1 MTTIDHPVTAVAL
14 PVRPRAWTV
23 WITVLAIGLLIGFG
37 SFIYQWTQGLGVTG
51 LSNTITWGLY
61 IVAFMFLVGIS
72 AGGLI
77 VVAGAE
83 LVGSTR
89 FEHVNRLAVVCSVA
103 AVATAAGAILP
114 DLGRPQQAW
123 KMIVQ
128 PHFTSPLVWD
138 MGVLSVYLAIGVI
151 DLWILTRVPVPAKA
165 LRIMAIVSLPV
176 AILVHSVTAWIFGL
190 LVARPFWNT
199 PLLAPLFI
207 SSALVSGTALVV
219 ATGWVLE
226 RVTTFRVTQPVYEG
240 LRRLLLWFVAADVFL
255 LFTEVMTTFVS
266 GDPEHRRQL
275 DILLTGRLAPVFWSE
290 VFIGVALPV
299 VLLLSRVG
307 RRANTMLVDSVLLIM
322 GVFAKR
328 INILFAAEFQP
339 LVGLSPGIPGGR
351 PGQAFRPDEVYIPSW
366 VELGVL
372 LGMAAFFFT
381 IVTLGVQRA
390 VLPHQNDS
398 HDPSPG
404 NPHDIPSDQEHHQ

>member
-1 MTTIDHPVTAVAL
+1 MTTIEPTIVVPAL
-14 PVRPRAWTV
+14 PALPARPKAWTV
-23 WITVLAIGLLIGFG
+23 WITVLAVGLLIGFG
-37 SFIYQWTQGLGVTG
+37 SFIYQWSQGLGVTG

-83 LVGSTR
+83 LVRSER

-123 KMIVQ
+123 KMLVQ
-128 PHFTSPLVWD
+128 PHLTSPLVWD
-138 MGVLSVYLAIGVI
+138 MGVLSVYLAIGLI
-151 DLWILTRVPVPAKA
+151 DLWILTRVPVPPKP

-207 SSALVSGTALVV
+207 SSALVSGTALVLV
-219 ATGWVLE
+219 TGWVVE
-226 RVTTFRVTQPVYEG
+226 RVTPFRVTQPVYAG
-240 LRRLLLWFVAADVFL
+240 FRRLLLWFVAADAFL
-255 LFTEVMTTFVS
+255 LFTEVMTTYVS
-266 GDPEHRRQL
+266 GDPEHQTQL

-290 VFIGVALPV
+290 VIIGVALPV
-299 VLLLSRVG
+299 VLLLSRIG
-307 RRANTMLVDSVLLIM
+307 RRPATMMAASILLLL

-351 PGQAFRPDEVYIPSW
+351 PGQAFRPDEVYLPSW
-366 VELGVL
+366 VEVGVL
-372 LGMAAFFFT
+372 LGMAAFFLT
-381 IVTLGVQRA
+381 IVTIGVQRA
-390 VLPHQNDS
+390 VLPHSVDAHVDT
-398 HDPSPG
+398 HD
-404 NPHDIPSDQEHHQ
+404 EELHQ

>member
-1 MTTIDHPVTAVAL
+1 MTTIDPTAVAIIA
-14 PVRPRAWTV
+14 PGRPRVWTI
-23 WITVLAIGLLIGFG
+23 WITVLAAGLLVGFG
-37 SFIYQWTQGLGVTG
+37 SFIYQWSQGLGVTG

-83 LVGSTR
+83 LVGTHR
-89 FEHVNRLAVVCSVA
+89 FEHLNRLAVVCSVA
-103 AVATAAGAILP
+103 AVATAAGTILP
-114 DLGRPQQAW
+114 DLGRPQRAW
-123 KMIVQ
+123 KMLVQ
-128 PHFTSPLVWD
+128 PHLTSPLVWD
-138 MGVLSVYLAIGVI
+138 MAVLGVYLAIGLI
-151 DLWILTRVPVPAKA
+151 DLWILTRTPVPAKA
-165 LRIMAIVSLPV
+165 LRVMAIVSLPV

-207 SSALVSGTALVV
+207 SSALVSGTSLVV
-219 ATGWVLE
+219 VTAYITE
-226 RVTTFRVTQPVYEG
+226 RVTPFRVGDAAYTG

-255 LFTEVMTTFVS
+255 LFTEVMTTYVS
-266 GDPEHRRQL
+266 GEPDHRNQL

-290 VFIGVALPV
+290 VGLGVALPV
-299 VLLLSRVG
+299 VLLLSRRG
-307 RRANTMLVDSVLLIM
+307 RRPTTLAIAGVLLVL

-339 LVGLSPGIPGGR
+339 LVGLAPGIPGGR
-351 PGQAFRPDEVYIPSW
+351 PGQQFRPDEIYLPSW
-366 VELGVL
+366 VEIGVL
-372 LGMAAFFFT
+372 IGMTSFFLA

-390 VLPHQNDS
+390 VLPH
-398 HDPSPG
+398 HDA
-404 NPHDIPSDQEHHQ
+404 DADA